1 MKKLKLATVI
11 GIIFVLITG
20 SLAHFVYEWSG
31 NNALKGLFT
40 PVNESVW
47 EHMKLVFFP
56 MLLYSVW
63 MISGFRKK
71 YPCVISALCLG
82 ITAGTLL
89 IPVFFYAYT
98 GLLGRD
104 FFVLDI
110 AAFVLSVLAAFL
122 LSYRLTLSCGAKPY
136 TFFLCVLVC
145 ILFVCFMRF
154 TYHAPA
160 LGIFSVPEP

>member
-31 NNALKGLFT
+31 NNALAGLFT

-63 MISGFRKK
+63 MISRFRKE
-71 YPCVISALCLG
+71 YP
-82 ITAGTLL
+82 
-89 IPVFFYAYT
+89 
-98 GLLGRD
+98 D
-104 FFVLDI
+104 F
-110 AAFVLSVLAAFL
+110 
-122 LSYRLTLSCGAKPY
+122 
-136 TFFLCVLVC
+136 
-145 ILFVCFMRF
+145 
-154 TYHAPA
+154 
-160 LGIFSVPEP
+160 